1 MGTFTGGFT
10 PSGPSGSGETNM
22 LLLSVVLWSS
32 PGQLVTWSLGHLV
45 LDGTAHWPGES
56 ATRSP
61 QRAKSFQFV
70 LHSPLTRN
78 AWLRRRGL
86 YNYVICVDLLHF
98 DTSALLLLQG

>member
-1 MGTFTGGFT
+1 
-10 PSGPSGSGETNM
+10 M
-22 LLLSVVLWSS
+22 LLPLLNLWSS

-45 LDGTAHWPGES
+45 LDGTAYRPGES

-61 QRAKSFQFV
+61 QRTEYFQFF

-78 AWLRRRGL
+78 AWLRKRGL